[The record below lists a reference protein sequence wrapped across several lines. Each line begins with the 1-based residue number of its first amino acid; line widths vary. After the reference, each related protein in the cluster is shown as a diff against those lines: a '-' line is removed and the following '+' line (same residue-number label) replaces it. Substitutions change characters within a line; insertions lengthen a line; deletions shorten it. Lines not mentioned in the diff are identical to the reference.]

1 MAKQVVGLFDNMS
14 DAHQAV
20 QELTNAGF
28 TADDISIVAS
38 NASGE
43 YDTTSGSEAAEGA
56 GAGATGGAVA
66 GGLVGLFVGLG
77 ALAIP
82 GIGPVVAA
90 GTLATALGSTAVGA
104 GIGAAAGGLVGGLV
118 GAGIPEDDANIYAEG
133 VRRGGALVTV
143 QAADDTTA
151 DRAADILDRY
161 NVVDID
167 DRGTSYRNSG
177 WSGFDENAGPY
188 TGSTSGSSYA
198 TSNRSSDVDAA
209 PSAWEESSKVG
220 TAGGTLAGAATG
232 AAIGSVGGPVGT
244 VIGGIAG
251 AVTGAGVGAA
261 GDAAGE
267 AAVDAAT
274 GEDDY
279 SRSSTMGSSPA
290 RGESLGSV
298 TDTTGYTTTG
308 TTGTTDY
315 TTTNAAT
322 TTRDISANEGEIAIP
337 VVEENI
343 RVGKREVESGGV
355 RVTTSVEATPI
366 NEQVTLREETVTIDR
381 RTVDQPVDAAT
392 VTEAFREGTFEVRE
406 RDEEAVVAKE
416 ARIVEEVVVGKQAQE
431 RTETITD
438 TVRRTNVDVE
448 QISGQTRTVSDTT
461 LTDTA
466 PTSGYTVSDTT
477 TTSGSTL
484 GTTGTSG
491 DAVQSEWSESSK
503 VGTAGG
509 GLAGAA
515 TGAAIGSVGG
525 PVGTVIGGIA
535 GAVTGAGV
543 GAAGDAAGEA
553 AQDAAVGEDDASI
566 SGSRTASAPL
576 GGTSSTRYDDISR
589 LPSDEGVIESGLG
602 NAGAATERATGL
614 DLDNSGGTG
623 DRDRRDNF

>member
-28 TADDISIVAS
+28 TADDISIVAN
-38 NASGE
+38 NANGD
-43 YDTTSGSEAAEGA
+43 YDTTDGSEAAEGA

-66 GGLVGLFVGLG
+66 GGLLGLFVGLG

-90 GTLATALGSTAVGA
+90 GTLATALGSTALGA

-167 DRGTSYRNSG
+167 ERGTSYRNSG
-177 WSGFDENAGPY
+177 WNGFDENAGPY
-188 TGSTSGSSYA
+188 NASTS
-198 TSNRSSDVDAA
+198 RSSSDAA
-209 PSAWEESSKVG
+209 PSEWEESSKIG
-220 TAGGTLAGAATG
+220 TAGGGLAGAATG

-244 VIGGIAG
+244 VIGGVAG
-251 AVTGAGVGAA
+251 ALTGAGVGAA

-267 AAVDAAT
+267 AAADATT

-279 SRSSTMGSSPA
+279 GRSSTVGTSTA
-290 RGESLGSV
+290 RGEALGSV
-298 TDTTGYTTTG
+298 TDTTGTTGYTTTG
-308 TTGTTDY
+308 TTGTTGY
-315 TTTNAAT
+315 ANTSTTTG

-343 RVGKREVESGGV
+343 RVGTREVESGGV
-355 RVTTSVEATPI
+355 RVTTSVEATPV
-366 NEQVTLREETVTIDR
+366 NEQVTLREEHVTVDR
-381 RTVDQPVDAAT
+381 RTVDQPVDAST
-392 VTEAFREGTFEVRE
+392 LTEAFREGTFEVRE

-416 ARIVEEVVVGKQAQE
+416 ARIVEEVVVGKTAEQ

-438 TVRRTNVDVE
+438 TVRLTNVDVE
-448 QISGQTRTVSDTT
+448 QITGQTRTVSDTT
-461 LTDTA
+461 MTTGTA
-466 PTSGYTVSDTT
+466 PTSGYTVADTT
-477 TTSGSTL
+477 TTGGTF
-484 GTTGTSG
+484 GTTGTTGTTGTG

-525 PVGTVIGGIA
+525 PIGTVIGGIA

-553 AQDAAVGEDDASI
+553 AQDAAVGEDDGSM
-566 SGSRTASAPL
+566 SGRNASAPL

-589 LPSDEGVIESGLG
+589 IPSDEGAIESGLG
-602 NAGAATERATGL
+602 NLGAATERATGL